1 MNHEKANTDIVNA
14 DVTAAQG
21 LTEEV
26 LVDMMIYEAQLTHA
40 KRKIKD
46 QIDMALDK
54 KDKVLFLE
62 LSSEL
67 IELEKKNFG
76 NE

>member
-1 MNHEKANTDIVNA
+1 MNHEKANTDMVNA

-40 KRKIKD
+40 KRKLKD
-46 QIDMALDK
+46 KIDMVLDK
-54 KDKVLFLE
+54 RDKELFLQ

-67 IELEKKNFG
+67 IELEKNFR
-76 NE
+76 N

>member
-1 MNHEKANTDIVNA
+1 MNHEKANTDMVNA
-14 DVTAAQG
+14 DVTAAYG

-40 KRKIKD
+40 QRKLKE
-46 QIDMALDK
+46 QIDMALDN
-54 KDKVLFLE
+54 KDKALFLE

-67 IELEKKNFG
+67 IELEKKF
-76 NE
+76 

>member
-1 MNHEKANTDIVNA
+1 MNHEKANTDMVNA

-40 KRKIKD
+40 KRKLKEK
-46 QIDMALDK
+46 IDTVLDK
-54 KDKVLFLE
+54 RDKELFLQ

-67 IELEKKNFG
+67 IELEKNFR
-76 NE
+76 N

>member
-40 KRKIKD
+40 QRKLKD

-54 KDKVLFLE
+54 KDKELFLK

-67 IELEKKNFG
+67 IELEKNFG
-76 NE
+76 N

>member
-1 MNHEKANTDIVNA
+1 MNHEKANTDMVNA
-14 DVTAAQG
+14 DVTAAYG

-40 KRKIKD
+40 KRKLKD
-46 QIDMALDK
+46 KIDMVLDK
-54 KDKVLFLE
+54 RDKELFLQ

-67 IELEKKNFG
+67 IELEKNFG
-76 NE
+76 N

>member
-26 LVDMMIYEAQLTHA
+26 FVDMMIYEAQLTHA
-40 KRKIKD
+40 KRKLKD
-46 QIDMALDK
+46 QIDLALDK
-54 KDKVLFLE
+54 KDKELFLQ

-67 IELEKKNFG
+67 IELEKNFG
-76 NE
+76 N

>member
-40 KRKIKD
+40 KRKLKD
-46 QIDMALDK
+46 KIDTVLDK
-54 KDKVLFLE
+54 RDKELFLQ

-67 IELEKKNFG
+67 IGLEKNFG
-76 NE
+76 N

>member
-1 MNHEKANTDIVNA
+1 MNHEKANTDMVNA

-40 KRKIKD
+40 KRKLKD
-46 QIDMALDK
+46 KIDTVLDK
-54 KDKVLFLE
+54 RDKELFLQ

-67 IELEKKNFG
+67 IELEKNFR
-76 NE
+76 N

>member
-1 MNHEKANTDIVNA
+1 MNHEKANTDMVNA

-40 KRKIKD
+40 KRKLKD
-46 QIDMALDK
+46 KIDMVLDK
-54 KDKVLFLE
+54 RDKELFLQ

-67 IELEKKNFG
+67 IELEKNFG
-76 NE
+76 N

>member
-1 MNHEKANTDIVNA
+1 MNHEKANTDMVNA

-40 KRKIKD
+40 KRKLKD
-46 QIDMALDK
+46 KIDTVLDK
-54 KDKVLFLE
+54 RDKELFLQ

-67 IELEKKNFG
+67 IELEKNFG
-76 NE
+76 N

>member
-1 MNHEKANTDIVNA
+1 MNHEKANTDMVNA

-21 LTEEV
+21 LTEEA

-40 KRKIKD
+40 KRKLKD
-46 QIDMALDK
+46 KIDMVLDK
-54 KDKVLFLE
+54 RDKELFLQ

-67 IELEKKNFG
+67 IELEKNFG
-76 NE
+76 N